1 MPELRYTAT
10 DQLAN
15 VIDAIQIGRKTGV
28 LTVTRGEGG
37 HREEGSILF
46 VSGQVVRATIGFLIG
61 ADALQNM
68 LGWTTCQFLFQP
80 SPSSDMASPETNTRA
95 LIPASPSIIQNSPVV
110 DRMGTG
116 EHSSPL
122 LIIPYRIYNVDIA
135 IAEMAQRGLSRT
147 HRRLF
152 LLLDGQRS
160 IKDLV
165 ILMGRSPN
173 EIFQLLDQLEQAG
186 FIRQ

>member
-15 VIDAIQIGRKTGV
+15 VIDAIQIGRKTGI
-28 LTVTRGEGG
+28 LTATRG
-37 HREEGSILF
+37 REEGSIVF
-46 VSGQVVRATIGFLIG
+46 VSGQVVRAILGYYLG
-61 ADALQNM
+61 AEALQNM
-68 LGWTTCQFLFQP
+68 MGWTTCQFVF
-80 SPSSDMASPETNTRA
+80 SPGTNT
-95 LIPASPSIIQNSPVV
+95 PVPVSMSPMQRSPVIEQRQI
-110 DRMGTG
+110 DGQASFLFIT
-116 EHSSPL
+116 
-122 LIIPYRIYNVDIA
+122 PYRIRDVN
-135 IAEMAQRGLSRT
+135 IAEMDRRGLSRT

-165 ILMGRSPN
+165 VLMGRSPN
-173 EIFQLLDQLEQAG
+173 EIFMLLDQLEQAG